1 MIKLLA
7 ILFTSAKFGKLLL
20 VVGSMAL
27 SIAAYS
33 LVFGWM
39 YAVGFVAL
47 IFVHEMGHFVAARQK
62 GLAVGAPVF
71 IPFVGAWIALKE
83 TPMNVETEAYVAMAG
98 PLVGSVGAL
107 VCYFLAREYDSRL
120 LLALSYA
127 GFFIN
132 LFNLI
137 PLAPF
142 DGGRVTSILSPRLW
156 LVGVPIL
163 IGLFLWRPSPLLVV
177 MAILAAP
184 QVLRALRHDPSAP
197 ETAAYYSASPET
209 KVTYAALYIGLAAF
223 LAVMSYDV
231 KNMLGPS

>member
-1 MIKLLA
+1 VIKILALL
-7 ILFTSAKFGKLLL
+7 LTSAKLGKLLL
-20 VVGSMAL
+20 VVGSMVL
-27 SIAAYS
+27 SIWAYS
-33 LVFGWM
+33 LIFGWV

-47 IFVHEMGHFVAARQK
+47 IFVHEMGHFLAARRK

-71 IPFVGAWIALKE
+71 IPFFGAWIALKE

-98 PLVGSVGAL
+98 PLVGTLGAL
-107 VCYFLAREYDSRL
+107 ACYFLARQYDNRL

-142 DGGRVTSILSPRLW
+142 DGGRVTSILSPRMW

-184 QVLRALRHDPSAP
+184 QVLKALRFDHTAP
-197 ETAAYYSASPET
+197 ENAAYYSASAEM
-209 KVTYAALYIGLAAF
+209 KFTYAALYIGLAAF

-231 KNMLGPS
+231 KRMLGPS

>member
-1 MIKLLA
+1 MIKILALL
-7 ILFTSAKFGKLLL
+7 LGSAKLGKLLL
-20 VVGSMAL
+20 VVGSMVL
-27 SIAAYS
+27 SIWAYS
-33 LVFGWM
+33 LLFGWV

-71 IPFVGAWIALKE
+71 IPFVGAWVALKE

-98 PLVGSVGAL
+98 PLVGTFGAL
-107 VCYFLAREYDSRL
+107 VCYFLAREYDNRL

-142 DGGRVTSILSPRLW
+142 DGGRVTSILSPRMW

-184 QVLRALRHDPSAP
+184 QSEGAQVRPRRAGKCRLLCRQRRNESHLRH
-197 ETAAYYSASPET
+197 
-209 KVTYAALYIGLAAF
+209 ALYRARGVPRRHELRHERDA
-223 LAVMSYDV
+223 
-231 KNMLGPS
+231 GPS

>member
-7 ILFTSAKFGKLLL
+7 LLLTSAKFGKLLL
-20 VVGSMAL
+20 VVGSMVL

-39 YAVGFVAL
+39 YSVGFVAL
-47 IFVHEMGHFVAARQK
+47 IFVHEMGHFLAARQR

-71 IPFVGAWIALKE
+71 IPFFGAWIALKE

-98 PLVGSVGAL
+98 PLVGTVGAL
-107 VCYFLAREYDSRL
+107 ACYFLSRYYDSRL

-132 LFNLI
+132 LFNLV

-142 DGGRVTSILSPRLW
+142 DGGRVTSILSPRIW
-156 LVGVPIL
+156 LIGVPIL

-177 MAILAAP
+177 MAIMAAP
-184 QVLRALRHDPSAP
+184 QVMRALRYDRNSA
-197 ETAAYYSASPET
+197 ETAAYYSADAET
-209 KVTYAALYIGLAAF
+209 KVTYAVLYLGLAAF

>member
-1 MIKLLA
+1 VIKILA
-7 ILFTSAKFGKLLL
+7 LLFTSAKLGKLLL

-33 LVFGWM
+33 LVFGWV
-39 YAVGFVAL
+39 YAAGFVAL
-47 IFVHEMGHFVAARQK
+47 ILVHEMGHYLAARQK

-71 IPFVGAWIALKE
+71 IPFFGAWIALKD
-83 TPMNVETEAYVAMAG
+83 TPMNVETEAYVAFAG
-98 PLVGSVGAL
+98 PLVGTFGAL
-107 VCYFLAREYDSRL
+107 ACYVLAREYDSRL

-142 DGGRVTSILSPRLW
+142 DGGRVSSILSPRLW

-177 MAILAAP
+177 MAIMAAP
-184 QVLRALRHDPSAP
+184 QVMKALRYNSAAP
-197 ETAAYYSASPET
+197 ENAAYYSASSET
-209 KVTYAALYIGLAAF
+209 KLTYAALYIGLAAF
-223 LAVMSYDV
+223 LAIMSYDV
-231 KNMLGPS
+231 KEMLGPS